1 MKPVIITGPGLHDEG
16 PDERIV
22 EVLHPGS
29 KAGIKISFKTVGTR
43 LVVTHLDRDEPVDVQ
58 LICDEDRE

>member
-1 MKPVIITGPGLHDEG
+1 MKPAVITGAGMHDEG

-29 KAGIKISFKTVGTR
+29 QAGIKISFKTVGTR
-43 LVVTHLDRDEPVDVQ
+43 LVVTFLCRDEPVDVE
-58 LICDEDRE
+58 LMGEEDRA